1 MNTGDTSVVD
11 RYRTASYVIS
21 GTGLFLVMKLH
32 LLPAMI
38 SGLMVYELV
47 HTLAYVLRATRLGDI
62 RARIGAVAL
71 LATVVITLLGLGIW
85 GLMAFFHRGGGSIP
99 ALLQKMAEIIDRSLE
114 TFPPWL
120 SEYLPY
126 DTQGLK
132 AAITHWLRTHAGELQ
147 AIGKE
152 AGRMTAHVL
161 IGMVFG
167 AMISLQG
174 VRPAHEYRPLA
185 RALVARTIRLS
196 NAFRSIFFAQVR
208 IAALNTLFAW
218 LYLGIILPLAG
229 IHLPLV
235 KTMVA
240 LTFMTG
246 LLPVVGNLISNTVIV
261 VVSLSQSVVTA
272 ITSLAFLVVIHKL
285 EYFLNARIVG
295 TRIQARTWEILL
307 SMLIMEAAFG
317 MPGLVAAP
325 IYYAYIKGELSE
337 LGMI

>member
-1 MNTGDTSVVD
+1 MKAGDTFAVD
-11 RYRTASYVIS
+11 EYRTASYIIS
-21 GTGLFLVMKLH
+21 GVGLFLVLILH

-38 SGLMVYELV
+38 SGLVVYELV
-47 HTLAYVLRATRLGDI
+47 HTLAYVLRATRLGDV

-71 LATVVITLLGLGIW
+71 LASVVIALLGLGIW
-85 GLMAFFHRGGGSIP
+85 GMMALFQSGGGSIP
-99 ALLQKMAEIIDRSLE
+99 ALLQKMAEIIDLSLG
-114 TFPPWL
+114 TLPQWL
-120 SEYLPY
+120 SERLPNNA
-126 DTQGLK
+126 QGLT
-132 AAITHWLRTHAGELQ
+132 AAITHWLRSHAGELQ

-152 AGRMTAHVL
+152 AGRFTIHVL

-174 VRPAHEYRPLA
+174 VGPPREYRPLA
-185 RALVARTIRLS
+185 RALMARTIRMS
-196 NAFRSIFFAQVR
+196 NAFRSVFFAQAC

-218 LYLGIILPLAG
+218 LYLVIILPLAG
-229 IHLPLV
+229 IHLPLI

-240 LTFMTG
+240 LTFVTG
-246 LLPVVGNLISNTVIV
+246 LLPVIGNLISNMVIV
-261 VVSLSQSVVTA
+261 VVSLSQSIVTA
-272 ITSLAFLVVIHKL
+272 IASLVFLVVIHKL

-295 TRIQARTWEILL
+295 ARIQARTWEILL
-307 SMLIMEAAFG
+307 FMLIMEAAFG